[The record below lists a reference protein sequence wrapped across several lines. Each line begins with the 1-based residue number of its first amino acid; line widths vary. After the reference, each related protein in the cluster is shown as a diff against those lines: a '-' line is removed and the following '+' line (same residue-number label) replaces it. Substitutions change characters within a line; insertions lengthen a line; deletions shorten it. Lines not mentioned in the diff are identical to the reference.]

1 MKTSCYLLV
10 LSAMLFVPLQRLHAQ
25 GVMIVDAP
33 SNEVLAVDSSWITID
48 VQDQVAMVWSTQRFI
63 NLGTDT
69 VFPKYAYPMP
79 ETASAVRLRWLID
92 GLWNT
97 ASMVAQPP
105 DTTMPGAGTG
115 QGGQPT
121 APDLLAYLGETPL
134 YFRILHGIAPGASI
148 AVEITYVELL
158 PYANARV
165 ELFAGTNYSLV
176 STSPLAHLRIDATV
190 RSQRT
195 ITGIDLMGTGAWAP
209 GTPSTF
215 VAADSAAL
223 HLSAS
228 NVPANHP
235 FSIGYDLD
243 PLGYGLISMSNYLPD
258 SLVKCD
264 ELGNGFFVLLI
275 EPEPTSTVI
284 AKDFV
289 IVIDKSGSMSGSK
302 MQEAKDAASYM
313 VNNLNL
319 GDLFNVIT
327 FATSANAW
335 STGLQP
341 FNAAT
346 MSSALAWIGQVQAG
360 GSTNIN
366 TAITMGINNY
376 STSVPDHARPLI
388 FLTDGQA
395 NEPNATILN
404 NAAQLRQQIAP
415 DLQLF
420 TFGIGSGFNEQLL
433 NQLAVQNNGVSQFL
447 GTANFSQVMGD
458 FYTQIQDPV
467 LLAPVATFDRP
478 DIQNIHPLPLMG
490 LFAGQQLA
498 IVGRYD
504 EPGPVNLH
512 LEGSASGQV
521 VSFDYPIDLTGEFDE
536 DRTFIPKVWAQK
548 AIAALLNEYYTYP
561 TGSAQAQLLE
571 DSVASYSMCYGI
583 TSPFTSFVDPGTGGW
598 TVDVEELEVNDD
610 MVHLAYPD
618 PSAIGAPVTFDLTRF
633 QRGERLLVRIM
644 DASGRLLVELDL
656 SAMSGT
662 TWIWDGLDTQGR
674 TLQGQLIYQLITSTV
689 ILAGRLTRL

>member
-1 MKTSCYLLV
+1 MRTSCFVLV
-10 LSAMLFVPLQRLHAQ
+10 LSAMLFVPAQHLRAQ

-33 SNEVLAVDSSWITID
+33 SNELLDMDSSWISID
-48 VQDQVAMVWSTQRFI
+48 VQDQVAMVWSTQGFV

-69 VFPKYAYPMP
+69 VFPKYAYPLP
-79 ETASAVRLRWLID
+79 ETASAVRLRWLLN
-92 GLWNT
+92 GMWNT
-97 ASMVAQPP
+97 ASMVAQAP

-121 APDLLAYLGETPL
+121 SPDLLAYLGETPL
-134 YFRILHGIAPGASI
+134 YFRILQGIPPGASI

-158 PYANARV
+158 PYENARV
-165 ELFAGTNYSLV
+165 ELLTGADYSLV
-176 STSPLAHLRIDATV
+176 AASPLAQLSIDATV
-190 RSQRT
+190 RSQRA
-195 ITGIDLMGTGAWAP
+195 ITSIDLMGTGAWGP
-209 GTPSTF
+209 GTPETF
-215 VAADSAAL
+215 VSADSAAL

-228 NVPANHP
+228 NVPVDHP

-302 MQEAKDAASYM
+302 LQEAKDAASYM

-327 FATSANAW
+327 FESSANAW
-335 STGLQP
+335 SSGLQP

-346 MSSALAWIGQVQAG
+346 MSSALNWISQVQAG
-360 GSTNIN
+360 GGTNIN

-376 STSVPDHARPLI
+376 ITSVPDHARPLI

-395 NEPNATILN
+395 SEPNAVILS

-420 TFGIGSGFNEQLL
+420 TFGIGDGFNEQLL

-447 GTANFSQVMGD
+447 AMANFSQVMGD
-458 FYTQIQDPV
+458 FYMQIQNPV
-467 LLAPVATFDRP
+467 LLAPVATFDHP

-512 LEGSASGQV
+512 LEGTASGQA
-521 VSFDYPIDLTGEFDE
+521 VSFDYPITLTGEFDE

-548 AIAALLNEYYTYP
+548 AIAALLNEYYTYQ

-571 DSVASYSMCYGI
+571 DSIASYSMCYGI
-583 TSPFTSFVDPGTGGW
+583 TSPFTSFVDPGGGGW
-598 TVDVEELEVNDD
+598 SIGVEEMEAGDN

-618 PSAIGAPVTFDLTRF
+618 PSEVGAPVTFDLTRF
-633 QRGERLLVRIM
+633 QRGERLTVRIM
-644 DASGRLLVELDL
+644 DISGRLLIERDL
-656 SAMSGT
+656 SPMSGT
-662 TWIWDGLDTQGR
+662 TWIWDGLDSQGQA
-674 TLQGQLIYQLITSTV
+674 LQGQLIYQLISGTEL
-689 ILAGRLTRL
+689 LAGRLTRL

>member
-1 MKTSCYLLV
+1 
-10 LSAMLFVPLQRLHAQ
+10 ML
-25 GVMIVDAP
+25 M
-33 SNEVLAVDSSWITID
+33 DSSWIAVD
-48 VQDQVAMVWSTQRFI
+48 VQDQVAMVSSTQHFL

-79 ETASAVRLRWLID
+79 ETASAVRLRWLIN

-97 ASMVAQPP
+97 ASLVAQPP
-105 DTTMPGAGTG
+105 DTTLPGSGTG
-115 QGGQPT
+115 QGGQDP
-121 APDLLAYLGETPL
+121 APNLLAYLGETPL
-134 YFRILHGIAPGASI
+134 YFRMLQGIAPGASI

-165 ELFAGTNYSLV
+165 ELFAGADYSLV
-176 STSPLAHLRIDATV
+176 STSPLVQLAIDATV
-190 RSQRT
+190 RSQRAL
-195 ITGIDLMGTGAWAP
+195 TGVDLMGTGAWSP
-209 GTPSTF
+209 GTATTF
-215 VAADSAAL
+215 VSADSAAL
-223 HLSAS
+223 HLSAQ
-228 NVPANHP
+228 NVQANHP

-302 MQEAKDAASYM
+302 IQEAKDAASYM

-319 GDLFNVIT
+319 GDLFNVIAFEST
-327 FATSANAW
+327 ANSW
-335 STGLQP
+335 SSGLQP

-346 MSSALAWIGQVQAG
+346 MTSALAWIGQIQAG
-360 GSTNIN
+360 GGTNIN

-376 STSVPDHARPLI
+376 VNSVQDHARPLI

-395 NEPNATILN
+395 NESNAVILA

-420 TFGIGSGFNEQLL
+420 TFGIGNGFNEQLL

-447 GTANFSQVMGD
+447 ATANFSQVMGD
-458 FYTQIQDPV
+458 FYTQIQNPV
-467 LLAPVATFDRP
+467 LLAPVATFDQP
-478 DIQNIHPLPLMG
+478 DVQNIHPLPLMG

-512 LEGSASGQV
+512 LEGTANGQA
-521 VSFDYPIDLTGEFDE
+521 VSFDYPITLTSEFDE

-548 AIAALLNEYYTYP
+548 AIAALLNEYYTYQ
-561 TGSAQAQLLE
+561 TGTAPAQLLE
-571 DSVASYSMCYGI
+571 DSIASYSMCYGI
-583 TSPFTSFVDPGTGGW
+583 TSPFTSFVDPGTGGGG
-598 TVDVEELEVNDD
+598 VVGEEELEAVEPTVN
-610 MVHLAYPD
+610 LAHPN
-618 PSAIGAPVTFDLTRF
+618 PSAFGAPVSFDLSLF
-633 QRGERLLVRIM
+633 QRGQRLMVRIM
-644 DASGRLLVELDL
+644 DATGRLLLEQDI
-656 SAMSGT
+656 SALAGT
-662 TWIWDGLDTQGR
+662 TWIWDGLDANGQPAG
-674 TLQGQLIYQLITSTV
+674 GQLVYQLITDTEL
-689 ILAGRLTRL
+689 LAGRLIRL